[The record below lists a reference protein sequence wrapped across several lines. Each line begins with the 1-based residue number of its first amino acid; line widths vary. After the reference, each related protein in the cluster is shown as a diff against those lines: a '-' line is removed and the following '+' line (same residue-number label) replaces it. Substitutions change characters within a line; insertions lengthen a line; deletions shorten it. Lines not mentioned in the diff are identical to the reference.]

1 MKLAKRSLAIILTLL
16 LLCGLFPFG
25 VFATSDEIYT
35 DTGQEEI
42 EEESIASEDIYTL
55 DFAELV
61 DEASLDSGEAGAD
74 EAAEDAEADEAIGTI
89 QLDDTTTI
97 EFTEISETEREEA
110 FAEIMAE
117 ITDEAAEDK
126 AEAAEPD
133 EELLESD
140 TEAVLYLHLKDP
152 GSAVSIQTDDGATK
166 IVNLYYL
173 SDNDGQFYSLAPDD
187 EAVEIPVETDEAGR
201 CIVPIR
207 LGAAVHIEVMG
218 GYGHVI
224 AVSAL
229 AAADGETIPN
239 NGSHAYDI
247 TMTDDLTLTV
257 ETEEVGVSTPSNEDV
272 VEGIKVME
280 RNGVILNDPTVTL
293 PTEETNTDS
302 TGKGPRKISGNYW
315 GTIEARYEGGGTH
328 PYPNGNSTG
337 VFTISYNDK
346 RYTGVCI
353 DPSYGAPGS
362 GYLNQW
368 REWNYYNVPLKSN
381 PTFFAAVATSY
392 YSNYGSTSGT
402 VAYINLR
409 DRGNWDQIG
418 AYMYNYCG
426 WGNVVDNPSYGHGFA
441 MYHELLGYLAN
452 GWTWD
457 RSVLGSSGIKSHI
470 VNTCN
475 KIYDLIN
482 PESSNF
488 YQYAYNVLYTYRV
501 FYYQSTTAGKQRI
514 AWTVPRTDYG
524 TVTIKKVSS
533 KTGEPLPNCT
543 ITLTDVNDPNH
554 KFTATTGDDGIA
566 TFNWVTWT
574 TYTVEEVNPPENFVI
589 SYVAEDVA
597 FTASYT
603 YMSIEDDP
611 ASGTFEV
618 VKLDHETATP
628 LAGAVFQIKDA
639 DGNVYA
645 MATTPENGKIT
656 IEDIPYGDY
665 TYQETKA
672 PEGFKLDPT
681 VYRFSIEGGDTVT
694 HTRENY
700 RIPGSITVK
709 KTDEDGNTLS
719 GVTYL
724 LQYSTDGGRTWKA
737 VFSRTGDDV
746 TTGGCTSAGLSNGK
760 LTTGTNGIAKF
771 EGLRADG
778 VILYK
783 LTETSTRNGKT
794 LLTEP
799 VYEGTLPADGD
810 SDPVY
815 DISYTVA
822 DGTVFRLPATGSNGF
837 AYIPLAIVCL
847 IPAAITMRRR
857 RRT

>member
-1 MKLAKRSLAIILTLL
+1 MMVTYHHDLYRMSGSYIYAIA
-16 LLCGLFPFG
+16 
-25 VFATSDEIYT
+25 ATS
-35 DTGQEEI
+35 
-42 EEESIASEDIYTL
+42 
-55 DFAELV
+55 LV
-61 DEASLDSGEAGAD
+61 NA
-74 EAAEDAEADEAIGTI
+74 
-89 QLDDTTTI
+89 
-97 EFTEISETEREEA
+97 
-110 FAEIMAE
+110 
-117 ITDEAAEDK
+117 
-126 AEAAEPD
+126 
-133 EELLESD
+133 
-140 TEAVLYLHLKDP
+140 
-152 GSAVSIQTDDGATK
+152 
-166 IVNLYYL
+166 
-173 SDNDGQFYSLAPDD
+173 ND
-187 EAVEIPVETDEAGR
+187 
-201 CIVPIR
+201 
-207 LGAAVHIEVMG
+207 
-218 GYGHVI
+218 
-224 AVSAL
+224 
-229 AAADGETIPN
+229 ETIPDS
-239 NGSHAYDI
+239 GSHIYDF
-247 TMTDDLTLTV
+247 TMTEDLTLTV

-272 VEGIKVME
+272 VEGIQVME
-280 RNGVILNDPTVTL
+280 KNGEFINDPTVTL
-293 PTEETNTDS
+293 PQALPKPGS
-302 TGKGPRKISGNYW
+302 GMMLKAISSNYW

-328 PYPNGNSTG
+328 PYPNGASTG
-337 VFTISYNDK
+337 VFTIYYNSK
-346 RYTGVCI
+346 YYTGVCI
-353 DPSYGAPGS
+353 DPSYSAPGS
-362 GYLNQW
+362 GSIN
-368 REWNYYNVPLKSN
+368 EWKDWYYYNVPIKDN
-381 PTFFAAVATSY
+381 PTFFAAIACSH
-392 YSNYGSTSGT
+392 YSNYGSIDNTID
-402 VAYINLR
+402 YINLR
-409 DRGNWDQIG
+409 DRTN
-418 AYMYNYCG
+418 YNQVGYYLGGDACG
-426 WGNVVDNPSYGHGFA
+426 WDSVISNSTYGHGFA

-457 RSVLGSSGIKSHI
+457 HSILTISSMKTNI
-470 VNTCN
+470 VNCCN
-475 KIYDLIN
+475 KIYDTIN
-482 PESSNF
+482 PNGSDF
-488 YQYAYNVLYTYRV
+488 WQYAYNVLYTYRV
-501 FYYQSTTAGKQRI
+501 FYYQSTTAGRQRI

-533 KTGEPLPNCT
+533 KTGEALPNCT

-574 TYTVEEVNPPENFVI
+574 TYTVEEVNPPEDFVI

-603 YMSIEDDP
+603 YMSIADDP

-628 LAGAVFQIKDA
+628 LAGAIFQIKDA

-645 MATTPENGKIT
+645 MATTPESGKIT

-672 PEGFKLDPT
+672 PEGFELDPT
-681 VYRFSIEGGDTVT
+681 VYSFTIEGGDTVT

-760 LTTGTNGIAKF
+760 LTTGANGIAKF

-810 SDPVY
+810 SDPIY

-822 DGTVFRLPATGSNGF
+822 DGTVFRLPSTGSIGF
-837 AYIPLAIVCL
+837 AYMPLAIMPVAISYAL
-847 IPAAITMRRR
+847 IARRR
-857 RRT
+857 RSKYVSR

>member
-25 VFATSDEIYT
+25 VFATSEELET

-42 EEESIASEDIYTL
+42 EEESPTNAESYTL
-55 DFAELV
+55 DLAELV
-61 DEASLDSGEAGAD
+61 EEASSDGGEA
-74 EAAEDAEADEAIGTI
+74 EDTEADDSIGAI

-97 EFTEISETEREEA
+97 EFTEIDEATREEA
-110 FAEIMAE
+110 FAEIMTE
-117 ITDEAAEDK
+117 ITDTATEENDAAAEDE
-126 AEAAEPD
+126 AVAAEPD

-140 TEAVLYLHLKDP
+140 TEAVLYLSLKDP
-152 GSAVSIQTDDGATK
+152 GSAVCIRTDDGTEK
-166 IVNLYYL
+166 TVNLYYL

-187 EAVEIPVETDEAGR
+187 EAVEIPVVTDEAGR
-201 CIVPIR
+201 GIVPIQR
-207 LGAAVHIEVMG
+207 GAAVHIEAIG

-224 AVSAL
+224 AATSLVSV
-229 AAADGETIPN
+229 DDESITE
-239 NGSHAYDI
+239 NGTHAYSF
-247 TMTDDLTLTV
+247 TMAEDLTLTV
-257 ETEEVGVSTPSNEDV
+257 ETEEVGVNIPDEDAV
-272 VEGIKVME
+272 VGIQVME
-280 RNGVILNDPTVTL
+280 KNGEFINDPTVTL
-293 PTEETNTDS
+293 PQELPKPGS
-302 TGKGPRKISGNYW
+302 GMMLKAISSNYW
-315 GTIEARYEGGGTH
+315 GTIEARYEGGGSH

-337 VFTISYNDK
+337 VFTVWYNNK
-346 RYTGVCI
+346 SYTGVCI

-362 GYLNQW
+362 GYLNEW

-381 PTFFAAVATSY
+381 PTFFAAIASSY

-409 DRGNWDQIG
+409 DRTNWDQIG
-418 AYMYNYCG
+418 AYMYSYCG

-452 GWTWD
+452 GWSWD

-482 PESSNF
+482 PSGADF
-488 YQYAYNVLYTYRV
+488 WQYAYNVLYTYRV

-574 TYTVEEVNPPENFVI
+574 TYTVEETVPPDGYEI

-597 FTASYT
+597 FTASFT
-603 YMSIEDDP
+603 YMSIEDGP
-611 ASGTFEV
+611 QAGTFEV

-628 LAGAVFQIKDA
+628 LAGAVFQIKDE

-645 MATTPENGKIT
+645 MATTPESGRIT

-665 TYQETKA
+665 TYQETTA
-672 PEGFKLDPT
+672 PEGFELDPT
-681 VYRFSIEGGDTVT
+681 VYTFTIEGGDTVT
-694 HTRENY
+694 HTRENC

-724 LQYSTDGGRTWKA
+724 LRYSTDGGRTWKA
-737 VFSRTGDDV
+737 VYSRTGDDV

-760 LTTGTNGIAKF
+760 LTTGSGGIAKF

-799 VYEGTLPADGD
+799 VYEGTLPVDGD

-822 DGTVFRLPATGSNGF
+822 DGTVFRLPATGSSGF
-837 AYIPLAIVCL
+837 AYMPLALICL
-847 IPAAITMRRR
+847 TPAVTLIRRR
-857 RRT
+857 RRA